1 MNTPNIYLQA
11 KKNSEDFFNKDVL
24 NYSRLRNF
32 DFGINKRNNVSN
44 LSKFISHRI
53 IYEYDLI
60 RKLLNL
66 HNLELVEKFVQ
77 EVFWRIYWKG
87 WLEKRPEV
95 WDDFKK
101 DINLFKSNKNLQNAL
116 DGKTNINC
124 FNQWVYEL
132 KKYNHLHNHT
142 RMWFASIWIFTLK
155 LPWQL
160 GAKFFI
166 EHLLDGDAASNTLS
180 WRWVA
185 GLQTKG
191 KNYLAKTWNIQ
202 KFTNNRFIPENLANK
217 SLAIIDNREYKISEN
232 SKYNFAKI
240 NHHLILFENDL
251 YYEDRNEIFIKYDKI
266 YVILLDNT
274 QREIE
279 LSENVLNF
287 KKKLIE
293 SFNLKYTNSE
303 VINAFKLI
311 KKLNGCSSIDVIYPF
326 IGENLDFLKKF
337 SKDSGIKIN
346 FLYRK
351 EDIYCWKFSKKGFF
365 NFKKNIPEIIDELIL
380 K

>member
-11 KKNSEDFFNKDVL
+11 KKDLEDFFNKDIL
-24 NYSRLRNF
+24 NYNRLRNF

-66 HNLELVEKFVQ
+66 HNLQLVEKFVQ

-101 DINLFKSNKNLQNAL
+101 DINLFKSNENLQNAL
-116 DGKTNINC
+116 GGKTNINC
-124 FNQWVYEL
+124 FNRWVYEL
-132 KKYNHLHNHT
+132 KTYNYLHNHT

-191 KNYLAKTWNIQ
+191 KNYLAKTCNIQ
-202 KFTNNRFIPENLANK
+202 KFTNNRFIPENLSNK
-217 SLAIIDNREYKISEN
+217 ALPIIDNREYKISEK

-240 NHHLILFENDL
+240 NNHLILFENDL
-251 YYEDRNEIFIKYDKI
+251 YYENRNEIIRKYDKI
-266 YVILLDNT
+266 YIILLDNT
-274 QREIE
+274 QRKIE

-293 SFNLKYTNSE
+293 SFNLKYTNS
-303 VINAFKLI
+303 
-311 KKLNGCSSIDVIYPF
+311 
-326 IGENLDFLKKF
+326 
-337 SKDSGIKIN
+337 
-346 FLYRK
+346 
-351 EDIYCWKFSKKGFF
+351 
-365 NFKKNIPEIIDELIL
+365 
-380 K
+380 